1 MIPGLENAE
10 FLRTGSIHRN
20 TYLNFPARL
29 TFYGAPHARPDV
41 IVAGQLTG
49 VEGYVESAAS
59 GILAGVNM
67 DRLLRGLDPVVPPP
81 TTMLG
86 GLLHYLRTASPGAF
100 QPMNSNFG
108 LLAPL
113 EQNVRDRKRRRE
125 LLAERDEQEM
135 REWMAAHGIERVAP
149 GTASVTG

>member
-1 MIPGLENAE
+1 
-10 FLRTGSIHRN
+10 
-20 TYLNFPARL
+20 
-29 TFYGAPHARPDV
+29 
-41 IVAGQLTG
+41 
-49 VEGYVESAAS
+49 
-59 GILAGVNM
+59 M

-86 GLLHYLRTASPGAF
+86 GLFHYLRTASPGAF
-100 QPMNSNFG
+100 QPMNSNFA

-135 REWMAAHGIERVAP
+135 REWMAAHGIERVAA